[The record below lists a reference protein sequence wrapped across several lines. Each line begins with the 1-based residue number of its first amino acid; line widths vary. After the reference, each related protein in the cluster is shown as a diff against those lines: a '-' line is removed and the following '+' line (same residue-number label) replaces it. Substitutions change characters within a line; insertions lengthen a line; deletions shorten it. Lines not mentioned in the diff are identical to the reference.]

1 MRNFALDHPTVG
13 YKRLAWWMVDANV
26 ACLRPHQ
33 VHRVLAQ
40 LDLLGRRGALE
51 SMALKRPKP
60 AERPDE
66 QWHIDLMY
74 VGLPA
79 GWFYLVDIL
88 DAYSRYLVHWSL
100 NPTMTTDTVTLTV
113 QEALDGLAD
122 RRDGEPKIVH
132 DSGSQFVGREWRTFV
147 GAVGLTDIRTR
158 VAHPQSNGRLER
170 LHRTHREEA
179 LLGEATESYHAAL
192 DAFTRH
198 AIFYNTVRPHTAL
211 NYLPPVVYYRG
222 DPEEHRQARESKLA
236 RALEARRTF
245 WSSRSSDLEDPDPY
259 HR

>member
-1 MRNFALDHPTVG
+1 MRSFALAQPTVG
-13 YKRLAWWMVDANV
+13 YKRLAWWMVDADVV
-26 ACLRPHQ
+26 ALRPHQ
-33 VHRVLAQ
+33 VYRLLSQ
-40 LDLLGRRGALE
+40 LNLLDRRGDMKPAAL
-51 SMALKRPKP
+51 SRPKP

-74 VGLPA
+74 VGLPV

-113 QEALDGLAD
+113 QEALDALEV

-132 DSGSQFVGREWRTFV
+132 DNGSQFVGREWRSFV
-147 GAVGLTDIRTR
+147 GAVGVTDIRTR

-179 LLGEATESYHAAL
+179 LLGEATEGYHAAL
-192 DAFTRH
+192 DAFSRH
-198 AIFYNTVRPHTAL
+198 AVFYNTVRPHTAL
-211 NYLPPVVYYRG
+211 HCLPPIVYYRG
-222 DPEEHRQARESKLA
+222 DPDQHRRDRESKLA
-236 RALEARRTF
+236 RALQARRAF
-245 WSSRSSDLEDPDPY
+245 WSSRSTQPEGPEPY